1 MAVTTSVQMLSSR
14 RIPIILEPPA
24 VPSLSRHGAQN
35 DLKRQ
40 GMPASRYQVIDRAQ
54 AGHRNDCCTAR
65 PMSLMGQTATC
76 LSSAL
81 RLLPP
86 TRTCPTADPPY
97 KRNDA
102 LAHPQEM
109 PEISVQLGAWIR
121 PPPPHHLSNI
131 SSSPAAISGPLR
143 PSLRRPSFEGT
154 RQLATSAWA
163 CRGAARGERPL
174 QVHEPRE
181 SPAAITRQPLVSAAN
196 TAVAIGSA

>member
-1 MAVTTSVQMLSSR
+1 LLVIAMAVTTSVQMLSSR

-54 AGHRNDCCTAR
+54 AGHQNDCCTTR

-97 KRNDA
+97 KRNDV

-121 PPPPHHLSNI
+121 PPPPQHLQLASGHLWA
-131 SSSPAAISGPLR
+131 SQALPAAPEFRGHSSARDERVGLSRGCARRATPSSP
-143 PSLRRPSFEGT
+143 
-154 RQLATSAWA
+154 
-163 CRGAARGERPL
+163 
-174 QVHEPRE
+174 
-181 SPAAITRQPLVSAAN
+181 
-196 TAVAIGSA
+196 